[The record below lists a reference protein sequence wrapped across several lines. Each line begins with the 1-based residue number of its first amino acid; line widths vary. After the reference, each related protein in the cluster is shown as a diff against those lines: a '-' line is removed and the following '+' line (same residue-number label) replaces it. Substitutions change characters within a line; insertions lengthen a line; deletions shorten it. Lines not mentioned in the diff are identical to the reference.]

1 MLGVVLIAIVL
12 SGEIASGEEASER
25 WVRDIRLSEGIP
37 DRERSMSLD
46 ELINGIY
53 QKEMPWATEAIL
65 LRGRIADAEA
75 RRAEHRYLLERLQ
88 SDSYSTESKWYIP
101 DGKGPEDG
109 VQLQKKRFPVREA
122 AAEGL
127 RIFEERLAREEEKLS
142 R

>member
-65 LRGRIADAEA
+65 LRCRIADAEA

-88 SDSYSTESKWYIP
+88 SDSYSTESK
-101 DGKGPEDG
+101 
-109 VQLQKKRFPVREA
+109 
-122 AAEGL
+122 
-127 RIFEERLAREEEKLS
+127 
-142 R
+142 